1 MTEDTPSPPDMNLA
15 GEWDKAV
22 ENRTVKDRVYEA
34 VTTLTS
40 PTTVADVAER
50 ADCTKEGARPHLE
63 WFVDVGVLEKVADNP
78 ALFVRNEAYFEFRR
92 ITELTRELKTPEAA
106 EEAIDE
112 YRARE
117 QELSSYFEESSP
129 EAVVLSETTYDDL
142 DEAYDRLS
150 EWRTVTRRLR
160 ELREAKLRLES
171 NVSGSPASSFP

>member
-1 MTEDTPSPPDMNLA
+1 MNLA

-22 ENRTVKDRVYEA
+22 ESRTVKDRVYEA
-34 VTTLTS
+34 ATTLTS

-63 WFVDVGVLEKVADNP
+63 WFVEVGVLEKVADNP

-92 ITELTRELKTPEAA
+92 ITELARELNTPEAA

-112 YRARE
+112 YRTRE
-117 QELSSYFEESSP
+117 RELSSYFAESSP
-129 EAVVLSETTYDDL
+129 EAVVLSEATYEDL

-150 EWRTVTRRLR
+150 EWRTITCRLR
-160 ELREAKLRLES
+160 ELREAKFRLES
-171 NVSGSPASSFP
+171 NHGGSPASSFP

>member
-1 MTEDTPSPPDMNLA
+1 M
-15 GEWDKAV
+15 
-22 ENRTVKDRVYEA
+22 
-34 VTTLTS
+34 
-40 PTTVADVAER
+40 
-50 ADCTKEGARPHLE
+50 
-63 WFVDVGVLEKVADNP
+63 LEKVADNP

-92 ITELTRELKTPEAA
+92 ITELTRELNTPEAA

-150 EWRTVTRRLR
+150 EWRTITRRLR
-160 ELREAKLRLES
+160 ELREAKFRLES
-171 NVSGSPASSFP
+171 NHGGSPASSFP